1 MYGLG
6 LKISEHY
13 FKSIINQI
21 KLRSFLSVSEFHEYH
36 CGCDDWLTIPK
47 WFPAMNTFGG
57 SGRGDWQSDPA
68 QVYFVQITLASC
80 RSQVAW
86 EEIWTIFDFL
96 LRRELQ
102 HLGVWSLDET
112 PPWPLPHQLLCALRP
127 LGKLHQLNC
136 ESQSTLNHK
145 IIPRCSWAW
154 WASGLSPAR
163 CQGGSLLE
171 LPLGWRSLHSLKG
184 LFSVSMFFNVMS
196 MSI

>member
-21 KLRSFLSVSEFHEYH
+21 KLRSFLSVSECHEYH

-80 RSQVAW
+80 RSRVAW

-145 IIPRCSWAW
+145 SSPGVHEHGELLAWAQCS
-154 WASGLSPAR
+154 AR
-163 CQGGSLLE
+163 EGHSWNFHLADAHYTHSKVCFF
-171 LPLGWRSLHSLKG
+171 SLHV
-184 LFSVSMFFNVMS
+184 FHVMS